1 MTYSDSN
8 FAKLSASAL
17 ALVMLAACAAQE
29 TKKADAAKEPAAAA
43 ATTAAPTA
51 PAYTKGPAAM
61 TEAEFT
67 DAKRI
72 YFDRCAGCH
81 GTLRK
86 GATGPALL
94 PEKMGKTGTKGLE
107 FVIHNG
113 TPGGMPSWGKDGIM
127 TAAETSLMARYI
139 QQEPPAPPERSLAE
153 IKASWKVIVPPEKRP
168 AKPEHSAEVDNMFG
182 VVLRDAGQ
190 VAIFDGKTKEL
201 MSIANTGYAV
211 HILRASASGRY
222 FYSIGRDGKVSMIDL
237 FMKKPDVVAEAKP
250 CADARSVDVSKFKGY
265 VDKYAVVG
273 CYWPPQMTIHDG
285 ATLEPIKAIGTRGN
299 TVEGVYHPEPRVASI
314 VANHYKPQW
323 VVSIKETGQVWLVDY
338 SDLKNTNI
346 TMIDTAP
353 FLHDGGFDAT
363 GRYFQVAANMS
374 NKMVIV
380 DTKEGKLAKIIDT
393 ASKPHPG
400 RGANW
405 VDPKHGPVTGT
416 THLGAAKYTVW
427 GSDPAKHADKAW
439 KVLYEVDTKGGGSL
453 FTKTH
458 PKSDKVWYDH
468 TLNPNPD
475 IQRTICYFKKA
486 DPQGG
491 STCQQLSARATHF
504 EYNKAGDEMWVSV
517 WNKKDAQSE
526 LVVIDD
532 KTGQIKQRINDKRL
546 VTPTG
551 KWNVH
556 NTVADLY

>member
-1 MTYSDSN
+1 MKGSQKRI
-8 FAKLSASAL
+8 FQFGAGAL
-17 ALVMLAACAAQE
+17 ALTLGAPTVWAAEA
-29 TKKADAAKEPAAAA
+29 KKDEVAKESQAVFE
-43 ATTAAPTA
+43 TA
-51 PAYTKGPAAM
+51 AYTKGPAAM
-61 TEAEFT
+61 TQTEYEAG
-67 DAKRI
+67 KRV

-86 GATGPALL
+86 GATGPMLL
-94 PEKMGKTGTKGLE
+94 PEKTTKIGTQGLE
-107 FVIHNG
+107 FIITNG
-113 TPGGMPSWGKDGIM
+113 TAGGMPSLGKDKIL
-127 TAAETSLMARYI
+127 TPEEVTLMAKFV
-139 QQEPPAPPERSLAE
+139 QHEPPAPPERSLKE
-153 IKASWKVIVPPEKRP
+153 ITESWKLIVPPEKRP
-168 AKPEHSAEVDNMFG
+168 AKPEHDADVQDIFG

-190 VAIFDGKTKEL
+190 VAIMDGKTKEI
-201 MSIANTGYAV
+201 MNIANTGYAV

-222 FYSIGRDGKVSMIDL
+222 FLSIGRDGKVSMIDL
-237 FMKKPDVVAEAKP
+237 FMKKPDVVAEVKP
-250 CADARSVDVSKFKGY
+250 CADARSVDVSKYKGFE
-265 VDKYAVVG
+265 DKLAIAG
-273 CYWPPQMTIHDG
+273 CYWPPHMAILDG
-285 ATLEPIKAIGTRGN
+285 ATLEPKKLVATRGY
-299 TVEGVYHPEPRVASI
+299 TVTDGTYHPEPRVASI

-323 VVSIKETGQVWLVDY
+323 VVSIKETGQIWLVDY
-338 SDLKNTNI
+338 SDLKNMTI
-346 TMIDTAP
+346 TEIDAAP

-363 GRYFQVAANMS
+363 GRYFQVAANMA

-416 THLGAAKYTVW
+416 THLGAAKYTIW
-427 GSDPAKHADKAW
+427 GSDPEKHADKAW
-439 KVLYEVDTKGGGSL
+439 KVLYEVETKGGGSL

-468 TLNPNPD
+468 TLNPQLE
-475 IQRTICYFKKA
+475 IQQTICYFKKA
-486 DPQGG
+486 DPLGG
-491 STCQQLSARATHF
+491 STCMRLSEVGRAVHM

-526 LVVIDD
+526 LVIIDD
-532 KTGQIKQRINDKRL
+532 KTGQVKQRINDKRL